1 MEVKPVAD
9 SQAFKNYYGAALVQD
24 LATKVRAVYP
34 AFAAE
39 TFSAD
44 VAPRLEPLELK
55 ARVRAIAQGLRQYL
69 PPDYPEAIS
78 ILLQILGPE
87 IPVEAGMFNAGWH
100 LLPIAQFVE
109 DYGLDHFDCSLEAMY
124 EITKR
129 HTAEFAIRPYIVQ
142 DAERVLA
149 RLRTW
154 VHDPSPH
161 VRRWVSEGTRPRL
174 PWGKRLDV
182 FIRNP
187 EPTLALLEQL
197 KNDPVLYVRK
207 SVANHLNDIA
217 KDHPERVVEVAAR
230 WYAEGSEEARWIVR
244 HGLRTLV
251 KQGDPLALA
260 LLGFDT
266 KATVHAVRFEIQP
279 EAIQIRDALRLAL
292 ALTNEGDTAQEVVL
306 DLRVHFVKANGKSS
320 PKVFKWTTRRLQ
332 PGETVT
338 FAKTLPIR
346 PVTTRRLYPGRHV
359 VEVQVNGQVVA
370 AATFDLA
377 DIASPTVRS
386 Q

>member
-1 MEVKPVAD
+1 VVE
-9 SQAFKNYYGAALVQD
+9 SQPFKNLYGAALVQE
-24 LATKVRAVYP
+24 LAAKLQ
-34 AFAAE
+34 AANP
-39 TFSAD
+39 TFSAEAFRAD
-44 VAPRLEPLELK
+44 VVPRLEPLALK
-55 ARVRAIAQGLRQYL
+55 ARVSAIAEGLRRYL
-69 PPDYPEAIS
+69 PPAYPEALHT
-78 ILLQILGPE
+78 LLRILGPE

-100 LLPIAQFVE
+100 LLPVAQFVE
-109 DYGLDHFDCSLEAMY
+109 DYGLDHFDMSLEAMY

-129 HTAEFAIRPYIVQ
+129 HTAEFAVRPYIVQ

-149 RLRTW
+149 RLRAW

-187 EPTLALLEQL
+187 EPTLALLERL

-217 KDHPERVVEVAAR
+217 KDHPQRALEVATR
-230 WYAEGSEEARWIVR
+230 WHAEGSEGTRWIVR

-251 KQGDPLALA
+251 KQGDPAALG

-266 KATVHAVRFEIQP
+266 KALLRVVSFAVQP
-279 EAIQIRDALRLAL
+279 EAIRVSEALRLTL
-292 ALTNEGDTAQEVVL
+292 TLTNDGDTTQDVVI
-306 DLRVHFVKANGKSS
+306 DLRIHFVKANGKHS

-332 PGETVT
+332 PGETATLEKT
-338 FAKTLPIR
+338 FPIR
-346 PVTTRRLYPGRHV
+346 PVTTRRLYEGRHG
-359 VEVQVNGQVVA
+359 VEVQMNGQVVA
-370 AATFDLA
+370 AAGFDLA
-377 DIASPTVRS
+377 
-386 Q
+386 

>member
-1 MEVKPVAD
+1 V
-9 SQAFKNYYGAALVQD
+9 
-24 LATKVRAVYP
+24 
-34 AFAAE
+34 
-39 TFSAD
+39 
-44 VAPRLEPLELK
+44 
-55 ARVRAIAQGLRQYL
+55 
-69 PPDYPEAIS
+69 
-78 ILLQILGPE
+78 
-87 IPVEAGMFNAGWH
+87 
-100 LLPIAQFVE
+100 
-109 DYGLDHFDCSLEAMY
+109 
-124 EITKR
+124 
-129 HTAEFAIRPYIVQ
+129 
-142 DAERVLA
+142 
-149 RLRTW
+149 
-154 VHDPSPH
+154 
-161 VRRWVSEGTRPRL
+161 
-174 PWGKRLDV
+174 
-182 FIRNP
+182 
-187 EPTLALLEQL
+187 
-197 KNDPVLYVRK
+197 YVRK

-320 PKVFKWTTRRLQ
+320 PKVFKWTTRQLQ